1 MPTITYSFHHHG
13 AKCSK
18 LITRKAQDKLQ
29 WAQMLA
35 NAIDENSSVL
45 DNLGANA
52 LQPGPTACDCAH
64 SLLLHR
70 APPPHPN
77 SLLPG
82 VNEAKWGVD
91 EREGEKSREKGRQ
104 KGKKEKSKGDE

>member
-1 MPTITYSFHHHG
+1 
-13 AKCSK
+13 
-18 LITRKAQDKLQ
+18 
-29 WAQMLA
+29 MLA

-82 VNEAKWGVD
+82 VNEAK
-91 EREGEKSREKGRQ
+91 
-104 KGKKEKSKGDE
+104 